1 MNKIASLVLLCVLCK
16 LADAQTVIAGQDQ
29 RNERTVGV
37 EPRASLRIN
46 PTNGVVPVRSSATA
60 FSNSP
65 LSVDINGNLE
75 IGANPAPDSANG
87 GLTMVGTFARSNI
100 VEIHNNYAVGI
111 DLYTHSD
118 EEFRAPYFNLYK
130 SRGTQT
136 APTPVMFTGYE
147 LDSIGGINFGG
158 WDGSKYFAGSAA
170 IYTQTDENWDDTHHG
185 GHISIY
191 GTDPGGN
198 TQQIAQFGGVDPN
211 NNPVAGNIIL
221 YRPLTW
227 GNNSDS
233 RPGLFPGGA
242 SSPPVLHVRA
252 ADDSVDG
259 ILTAGALV
267 ETITHTPSSSS
278 DTGTTGQIAWDSSYV
293 YVCVATNTWKRA
305 AISSW

>member
-1 MNKIASLVLLCVLCK
+1 MHRASLLVLLCVLCK
-16 LADAQTVIAGQDQ
+16 LTDAQTVIPGQLE
-29 RNERTVGV
+29 RNEKAAATA
-37 EPRASLRIN
+37 PCSCFRIN
-46 PTNGVVPVRSSATA
+46 PTNGVVPVRASGTA

-65 LSVDINGNLE
+65 LSVDANRNLE
-75 IGANPAPDSANG
+75 IGENPAPNSANG
-87 GLTMVGTFARSNI
+87 GLTMVGTLARSNI
-100 VEIHNNYAVGI
+100 LEIHNSYAVGV

-118 EEFRAPYFNLYK
+118 EEFRAPYINLYK

-136 APTPVMFTGYE
+136 VLTPVMFTGYE

-170 IYTQTDENWDDTHHG
+170 IYTQTDENWDDSHHG

-191 GTDPGGN
+191 GTNPGGN

-211 NNPVAGNIIL
+211 NNPVSGNIIF

-227 GNNSDS
+227 GNNSNS
-233 RPGLFPGGA
+233 HPGLFPAGA

-252 ADDSVDG
+252 ADDSVDAN
-259 ILTAGALV
+259 LTAGALI
-267 ETITHTPSSSS
+267 ETVTHTPASSS
-278 DTGTTGQIAWDSSYV
+278 DAGTTGQIAWDSSYL
-293 YVCVATNTWKRA
+293 YVCVAPNTWKRA

>member
-1 MNKIASLVLLCVLCK
+1 
-16 LADAQTVIAGQDQ
+16 
-29 RNERTVGV
+29 
-37 EPRASLRIN
+37 
-46 PTNGVVPVRSSATA
+46 
-60 FSNSP
+60 
-65 LSVDINGNLE
+65 VDVNGNLE

-87 GLTMVGTFARSNI
+87 GLTMVGNLDRANI
-100 VEIHNNYAVGI
+100 VEIHNNYAVGV

-118 EEFRAPYFNLYK
+118 EEFRAPYINLYK

-170 IYTQTDENWDDTHHG
+170 IYTQTDENWNDSHHG

-227 GNNSDS
+227 GNNSNS
-233 RPGLFPGGA
+233 RPGLFPAGA
-242 SSPPVLHVRA
+242 STPPVLHVRA
-252 ADDSVDG
+252 ADDSADAN
-259 ILTAGALV
+259 LTAGALI
-267 ETITHTPSSSS
+267 ETVTHTPSSSY
-278 DTGTTGQIAWDSSYV
+278 DTGTTGQIAWDSNFV
-293 YVCVATNTWKRA
+293 YVCVAPNTWKRA
-305 AISSW
+305 AITSW